1 MNQDISPERL
11 RRLQAAASRDID
23 MYMYAISHDLR
34 TSVFV
39 VDSFSKLLLDEYGE
53 SLDSTAQTFIG
64 NIRKSTQ
71 AMAQL
76 IEDLLALARLS
87 TAEISRQTVDISGL
101 AAQVIEE
108 LRGSTPDRQI
118 AVEIQSGISLV
129 TDRDLIRLVLQE
141 VIGNAWKFTSR
152 TPSPKI
158 EIGHKQQQTR
168 TLVSVRD
175 NGPGFDPRHAD
186 RLFAP
191 FKRLQGDFDGR
202 GVGLARVQRIV
213 DLLGGEVWAEAE
225 PGKGAVFH
233 IAFESH

>member
-1 MNQDISPERL
+1 MNQKISPERL
-11 RRLQAAASRDID
+11 RHLQAAVSRDID

-53 SLDSTAQTFIG
+53 SLDDTGRTFIA

-71 AMAQL
+71 AMTQL
-76 IEDLLALARLS
+76 IEDLLALAKLS
-87 TAEISRQTVDISGL
+87 ATEISHKTVDISGL
-101 AAQVIEE
+101 AVQIIEE
-108 LRGSTPDRQI
+108 LRSGTPDRQI
-118 AVEIQSGISLV
+118 AVEIQPGISLI
-129 TDRDLIRLVLQE
+129 TDHDLMIMVLQE

-158 EIGHKQQQTR
+158 EIGCKQQQAR
-168 TLVSVRD
+168 MLISVSD

-186 RLFAP
+186 KLFAP
-191 FKRLQGDFDGR
+191 FKKLQGDFEGR
-202 GVGLARVQRIV
+202 GIGLARVQRIV
-213 DLLGGEVWAEAE
+213 ELLDGSVWAEAE